1 MRMVMRAATGWA
13 AATAMMALLVEG
25 ALAGGTLAGSALA
38 ADAGEAV
45 MVRHDVMGTRPGGAA
60 RQMAVGDGIATG
72 LSLVTAEA
80 SAIKMT
86 FDPHGALSLGPST
99 SLTVDQSVVDR
110 ATGRGTSKLSLL
122 VGSLRVAIGSLFG
135 GEVEV
140 TTPSAV
146 VGIKGTIV
154 YILVDPSG
162 RTTVIGIEGTAT
174 AHGKPSTGTM
184 TITGNTFTVFDPS
197 GSAQGPS
204 PVDPA
209 IQTLLDEMDK
219 GFGNLPAP
227 PGLRPDDQMA
237 RDSFGKGAVAGQ
249 GKGVGFNLATLSPAA
264 GGLSFTDPQLTAFAI
279 SPIIF
284 SQGRC
289 KPNPQTG
296 GCL

>member
-1 MRMVMRAATGWA
+1 M
-13 AATAMMALLVEG
+13 AMMAAV
-25 ALAGGTLAGSALA
+25 AGSALA

-45 MVRHDVMGTRPGGAA
+45 MVRNDVKGTPPGGAA

-86 FDPHGALSLGPST
+86 FDPHGALSLGPAT

-110 ATGRGTSKLSLL
+110 ATGRSTSKLSLL

-154 YILVDPSG
+154 YIFVDSSG
-162 RTTVIGIEGTAT
+162 HTTVIGIEGTAT
-174 AHGKPSTGTM
+174 AHAMPSTGTM
-184 TITGNTFTVFDPS
+184 SITGNTFAVFDPS
-197 GSAQGPS
+197 GPAQGPS
-204 PVDPA
+204 SIDPA
-209 IQTLLDEMDK
+209 IRTLLDEMDK
-219 GFGNLPAP
+219 GFGNLPSP
-227 PGLRPDDQMA
+227 PGLKPDDKMA
-237 RDSFGKGAVAGQ
+237 RDSFGNGAAAGQ

-264 GGLSFTDPQLTAFAI
+264 GGVSFTDPQLTAFAI

-284 SQGRC
+284 GQFRC
-289 KPNPQTG
+289 VPNPQTG